1 MNAPAKIA
9 RLKRE
14 VHERSERRAAKRL
27 ELAQHAIATLAQL
40 GYART
45 SLRDIAEQSGCS
57 VGLIHY
63 YFVDKIDLISFCVR
77 IYKRDFVEAL
87 DEAMATAPSHEA
99 VAERF
104 VEGLVDAVQREAQ
117 THRLWYDIRTQALFD
132 EQFHDVVEE
141 IEQELV
147 AMIGRLL
154 DHLACAAVAPQDAY
168 VALDGTF
175 RFYLY
180 RALRSESAAADE
192 LRQGLWDV
200 LVRQGAVRR
209 PAR

>member
-1 MNAPAKIA
+1 MNAPTKIA

-104 VEGLVDAVQREAQ
+104 VEGLVDAVQHEAQ

-154 DHLACAAVAPQDAY
+154 DHLECTAVAPQDAY
-168 VALDGTF
+168 IALDGTF
-175 RFYLY
+175 RFHLY
-180 RALRSESAAADE
+180 RALRSEPAAADE

-209 PAR
+209 RAR